1 MNYALTDFRVTV
13 APMALAEWFSLKS
26 PLHLEGDGVRLRPFR
41 PSDYREWAQLRLK
54 SRDFLQPWEP
64 SWPLDDLTYGG
75 FKRRLAAYQRE
86 IDLSVGYPFLVF
98 DAKSGQMAGGVSL
111 SNIRRGVAM
120 MGTLGYWCGVDHTRR
135 GHTLAAVHAV
145 ADFAFRRLDLHRLE
159 AACVPENDPSH
170 KLLIK
175 AGFKHE
181 GLASA
186 YLKING
192 VWRDHLTFGLL
203 ASDFRDAGVKRSAP

>member
-1 MNYALTDFRVTV
+1 
-13 APMALAEWFSLKS
+13 MALAEWFSLKS

-41 PSDYREWAQLRLK
+41 AGDYREWAQLRMK

-64 SWPLDDLTYGG
+64 AWPVDDLTYGG

-86 IDLSVGYPFLVF
+86 IDLSVGYPFLIF
-98 DAKSGQMAGGVSL
+98 DARTGDMVGGVSL
-111 SNIRRGVAM
+111 SNVRRGVAM
-120 MGTLGYWCGVDHTRR
+120 MGTVGYWCGVEHTRH
-135 GHTLAAVHAV
+135 GYTLAGVRAV

-159 AACVPENDPSH
+159 AACVPENQPSRS
-170 KLLIK
+170 LLLK

-203 ASDFRDAGVKRSAP
+203 ASDLHHYEVKGSAS